1 MITQIDTDM
10 NVLFAIVLCLS
21 SVWPHYTR
29 WLDDGRLRV
38 VQPDHYQEFRDGK
51 AYGYL
56 EFGVN
61 RTPHEWLTAIA
72 DNWLRTWDTTRCY
85 STYYGD
91 IHRDGI
97 VNYKDLAVLARHWP
111 RRELTGLAAV
121 AKVAK
126 NEWMCK

>member
-10 NVLFAIVLCLS
+10 NVLFVIVLCLS

-29 WLDDGRLRV
+29 HLDDGRLRV
-38 VQPDHYQEFRDGK
+38 CQPDYRHIIRDGK
-51 AYGYL
+51 SYGWL
-56 EFGVN
+56 EVCH
-61 RTPHEWLTAIA
+61 TQTQQEWLLIIA
-72 DNWLRTWDTTRCY
+72 DNWLTTYEYKDDTIQ
-85 STYYGD
+85 YGD
-91 IHRDGI
+91 LHRDGVI
-97 VNYKDLAVLARHWP
+97 DYRDVSVLARHWP